1 MIFYLFQYFMMFECF
16 MASTL
21 FYMAHWQTYVT
32 GQMKFGKFDV
42 TEAQIAMIS
51 MMTVTGLLGIYLHC
65 FNNKLTIFKSY
76 EKGCRNVKNC
86 EGDKPR
92 WWVYSVPLIIQSA
105 KIW

>member
-1 MIFYLFQYFMMFECF
+1 MMFECF

-51 MMTVTGLLGIYLHC
+51 MMTVTGLLGIDDSPFFYILLKINVHLL
-65 FNNKLTIFKSY
+65 LT
-76 EKGCRNVKNC
+76 R
-86 EGDKPR
+86 
-92 WWVYSVPLIIQSA
+92 LT
-105 KIW
+105 

>member
-1 MIFYLFQYFMMFECF
+1 MMFECF

-51 MMTVTGLLGIYLHC
+51 MMTVTGLLGIEDC
-65 FNNKLTIFKSY
+65 FI
-76 EKGCRNVKNC
+76 
-86 EGDKPR
+86 
-92 WWVYSVPLIIQSA
+92 
-105 KIW
+105 

>member
-1 MIFYLFQYFMMFECF
+1 MMFECF

-51 MMTVTGLLGIYLHC
+51 MMTVTGLLGIDDSLFYILL
-65 FNNKLTIFKSY
+65 KI
-76 EKGCRNVKNC
+76 NV
-86 EGDKPR
+86 DF
-92 WWVYSVPLIIQSA
+92 
-105 KIW
+105 

>member
-1 MIFYLFQYFMMFECF
+1 MMFECF

-51 MMTVTGLLGIYLHC
+51 MMTVTGLLGTEDIFIYTLLKIYL
-65 FNNKLTIFKSY
+65 SY
-76 EKGCRNVKNC
+76 EKGCRNVINC
-86 EGDKPR
+86 EGDK
-92 WWVYSVPLIIQSA
+92 LNIQ
-105 KIW
+105 

>member
-51 MMTVTGLLGIYLHC
+51 MMTVTGLLGIQDCLIYTLLKIKLHSL
-65 FNNKLTIFKSY
+65 KAIKRAAEMSKIV
-76 EKGCRNVKNC
+76 KGTSL
-86 EGDKPR
+86 GGGYILFP
-92 WWVYSVPLIIQSA
+92 
-105 KIW
+105 

>member
-51 MMTVTGLLGIYLHC
+51 MMTVTGLLGIEDC
-65 FNNKLTIFKSY
+65 FI
-76 EKGCRNVKNC
+76 
-86 EGDKPR
+86 
-92 WWVYSVPLIIQSA
+92 
-105 KIW
+105 

>member
-1 MIFYLFQYFMMFECF
+1 MMFECF

-51 MMTVTGLLGIYLHC
+51 MMTVTGLLGIDDSP
-65 FNNKLTIFKSY
+65 FFTFFSK
-76 EKGCRNVKNC
+76 
-86 EGDKPR
+86 
-92 WWVYSVPLIIQSA
+92 
-105 KIW
+105 

>member
-51 MMTVTGLLGIYLHC
+51 MMTVTGLLGIEDCFIYTLLKINLH
-65 FNNKLTIFKSY
+65 
-76 EKGCRNVKNC
+76 
-86 EGDKPR
+86 
-92 WWVYSVPLIIQSA
+92 PLKAIKRA
-105 KIW
+105 AEV

>member
-1 MIFYLFQYFMMFECF
+1 MMFECF

-51 MMTVTGLLGIYLHC
+51 MMAVTGLLGKKIDFTTLQIYLLHVVSDY
-65 FNNKLTIFKSY
+65 KK
-76 EKGCRNVKNC
+76 R
-86 EGDKPR
+86 
-92 WWVYSVPLIIQSA
+92 
-105 KIW
+105 